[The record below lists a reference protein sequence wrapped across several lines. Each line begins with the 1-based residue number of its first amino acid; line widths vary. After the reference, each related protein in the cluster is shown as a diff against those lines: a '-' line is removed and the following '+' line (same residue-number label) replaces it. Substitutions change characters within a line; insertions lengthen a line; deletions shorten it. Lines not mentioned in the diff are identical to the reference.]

1 MATRGDIA
9 WLLFPKQLRE
19 LPADLAAVTIGVVLT
34 LGSVFLPVISD
45 TPIRVIFGLVF
56 VLFLPG
62 YAFIAALFPEA
73 GAPPETTDSPDQS
86 SDTQTEDNKPAP
98 EPGTAAAEAT
108 TTTESD
114 VTLQNQGQSGIDGIE
129 RVALSFGLSI
139 AIVPL
144 IGLILN
150 FTPWGI
156 RLGPIAVSVSG
167 FTLISAAVAAR
178 RRAELPPEEQFQV
191 PYRDWL
197 NDARAELF
205 DPESR
210 TDAALNVLLA
220 VSVLLAVGSVGYAV
234 AVPPQGEQFSEFYL
248 LTEQPDGE
256 LVADNYPQEI
266 TIDDRPELIVGI
278 GNQEYERTNYT
289 VVVQLQTVTTEG
301 NNTTVEERTEI
312 DRFTATVAHNETH
325 HERHTLTPTRTG
337 ENLRVKYLLYTE
349 DVPSTPTAETAYR
362 DLHLW
367 MNVSSSENRGSV
379 ESLGK

>member
-1 MATRGDIA
+1 MATRGDLA
-9 WLLFPKQLRE
+9 WLLVPKQLRE
-19 LPADLAAVTIGVVLT
+19 LPADLAAVTLGVILT
-34 LGSVFLPVISD
+34 LGSVFVPGISD
-45 TPIRVIFGLVF
+45 TPIRVLFGLFF

-62 YAFIAALFPEA
+62 YAFVAALFPEA
-73 GAPPETTDSPDQS
+73 SSPVTTANTNQES
-86 SDTQTEDNKPAP
+86 SDTRREAENPTP
-98 EPGTAAAEAT
+98 EPGTAAAHTPNAQADAT
-108 TTTESD
+108 VQT
-114 VTLQNQGQSGIDGIE
+114 QSHDGIDGIE

-167 FTLISAAVAAR
+167 FTLISVAVAAR
-178 RRAELPPEEQFQV
+178 RRAALPSGEQFQV

-197 NDARAELF
+197 SNARSELF
-205 DPESR
+205 DPDGR
-210 TDAALNVLLA
+210 TDAALNIVLV

-256 LVADNYPQEI
+256 LVADNYPQQI
-266 TIDDRPELIVGI
+266 TIEDRPELIVGI

-289 VVVQLQTVTTEG
+289 VVVQLQTVTTAG
-301 NNTTVEERTEI
+301 NNTTVEQRSEI
-312 DRFTATVAHNETH
+312 DRFTTSVAHNETH
-325 HERHTLTPTRTG
+325 HQRHTLTPTRTG
-337 ENLRVKYLLYTE
+337 ENLRVQYLLYTGE
-349 DVPSTPTAETAYR
+349 VPENPTAETAYR

-367 MNVSSSENRGSV
+367 MNVSSS
-379 ESLGK
+379 

>member
-19 LPADLAAVTIGVVLT
+19 LPADLAAVTVGVVLT

-45 TPIRVIFGLVF
+45 TPIRVAFGLVF

-62 YAFIAALFPEA
+62 YAFIAALFPET
-73 GAPPETTDSPDQS
+73 GSSPETTASPDQS
-86 SDTQTEDNKPAP
+86 SDTQTEHNKPAP

-108 TTTESD
+108 PTTEPD
-114 VTLQNQGQSGIDGIE
+114 PTLQGQSGIDGIE

-167 FTLISAAVAAR
+167 FTLISVAVAAR
-178 RRAELPPEEQFQV
+178 RRAELPPDERFQV

-197 NDARAELF
+197 SDARTELF
-205 DPESR
+205 DPDGR
-210 TDAALNVLLA
+210 TDAALSVLLA
-220 VSVLLAVGSVGYAV
+220 VSILLAVGSVGYAV

-248 LTEQPDGE
+248 LTEQPNGE

-301 NNTTVEERTEI
+301 NNTTVDERTEI
-312 DRFTATVAHNETH
+312 DRFTASVAHNETH
-325 HERHTLTPTRTG
+325 HQRHTLTPTRTG
-337 ENLRVKYLLYTE
+337 ENLRVKYLLYTG

-362 DLHLW
+362 DVHLW
-367 MNVSSSENRGSV
+367 MNVSSSQN
-379 ESLGK
+379 